1 MIEGSITG
9 DKAMDRKLKRL
20 ATSGQK
26 RISRSTLG
34 NGLTV
39 LGRGIR
45 NAIDPKQKSAKKTVG
60 SKNKKNK
67 KTGLHDAKV
76 GLGVGKRTKSKKQRD
91 TKKGGVGISKE
102 NIHWLT
108 LGTGHRATKKGK
120 STGRIPPVGIRW
132 VKEGIRKAEPEAVRV
147 MQQTARAKLIQEA
160 AKP

>member
-1 MIEGSITG
+1 MISGSITG
-9 DKAMDRKLKRL
+9 DKKMDRKLKNL

-26 RISRSTLG
+26 RISRAALG
-34 NGLTV
+34 KGLTV

-76 GLGVGKRTKSKKQRD
+76 GLGVGKRTKSKKQRG
-91 TKKGGVGISKE
+91 TKKGVGISKE

-120 STGRIPPVGIRW
+120 STGRMPPVGIRW
-132 VKEGIRKAEPEAVRV
+132 VKQGVKHAEPEAVRV